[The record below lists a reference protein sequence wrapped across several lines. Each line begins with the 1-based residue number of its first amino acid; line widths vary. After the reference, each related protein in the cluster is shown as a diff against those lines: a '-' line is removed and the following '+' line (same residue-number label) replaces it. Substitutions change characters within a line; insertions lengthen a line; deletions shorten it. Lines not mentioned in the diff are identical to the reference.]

1 MKKSTIWIL
10 GVVMGLSFLSLLY
23 LQISY
28 IEEMVKMRNEQFDE
42 SVKRALMAAS
52 KDVESAEVARW
63 LREDISEAE
72 KKAWEQAQGTNGNGM
87 VQTHRFMMTS
97 PDGTIR
103 SSVELKT
110 FSNQPSE
117 LPRAMI
123 SRKHGA
129 KTIPQTSRSL
139 ADMIKNRYLYQRALV
154 DDVVFNMLYHASD
167 KPIEERVNFKNL
179 DQYIKSG
186 LIDNGIGDFDYHFKV
201 IDRDGR
207 EVYRCSDYSD
217 EGSESSYAQPLFLN
231 DPPARMSI
239 VKVHFP
245 GKKDYIFDSVSFMI
259 PSMIFTFVLLITF
272 IFTIYIVFRQKK
284 LTEMKNDFINN
295 MTHEF
300 KTPISTISLAA
311 QMLNDPAV
319 GKSPAMFQHISGVIN
334 DETKRLRFQVE
345 KVLQMS
351 MFDRQKATLKPKD
364 VDANELIKGV
374 VHTFAL
380 KVERYNGKID
390 TELEAAEAHVFVD
403 EMHITNVIFNLM
415 DNAVKYKRPDVDL
428 HLMVRTWNE
437 SGKLMI
443 SVQDNGIGIKKENLK
458 KIFEKFYRV
467 HTGNLHDVKGF
478 GLGLAYVKKIIMD
491 HKGTIRAEDSWT
503 PNGPSCEDTSLR
515 FSFLLNDCYYYS
527 PIDLIIR
534 IFCYMFLTIDLHLFG
549 MGIKECQFV
558 IR

>member
-72 KKAWEQAQGTNGNGM
+72 KKVWEQSQGTNGG
-87 VQTHRFMMTS
+87 VISTRRILMTS
-97 PDGTIR
+97 PDGKIE
-103 SSVELKT
+103 SSLELKT
-110 FSNQPSE
+110 FANKPAV

-123 SRKHGA
+123 SSKHGA
-129 KTIPQTSRSL
+129 KTIPKTSRSL
-139 ADMIKNRYLYQRALV
+139 TDMIKNRYLYQRALV

-167 KPIEERVNFKNL
+167 KPIEDRVNFKNL

-201 IDRDGR
+201 VDSEGR

-272 IFTIYIVFRQKK
+272 VFTLYIVFRQKK

-351 MFDRQKATLKPKD
+351 MFDRQKATLKPKEL
-364 VDANELIKGV
+364 DANELIKGV

-390 TELEAAEAHVFVD
+390 TELEAADANIFAD

-428 HLMVRTWNE
+428 HLLVKTWNE
-437 SGKLMI
+437 PGKLMI
-443 SVQDNGIGIKKENLK
+443 SIQDNGIGIKKENLK

-478 GLGLAYVKKIIMD
+478 GLGLAYVKKIITD
-491 HKGTIRAEDSWT
+491 HKGTIRAES
-503 PNGPSCEDTSLR
+503 E
-515 FSFLLNDCYYYS
+515 LNVGTKFIIAL
-527 PIDLIIR
+527 PLI
-534 IFCYMFLTIDLHLFG
+534 
-549 MGIKECQFV
+549 KN
-558 IR
+558 

>member
-72 KKAWEQAQGTNGNGM
+72 KKAWEQSQGTNGG
-87 VQTHRFMMTS
+87 VISTRRILMTS
-97 PDGTIR
+97 PDGKIE
-103 SSVELKT
+103 SSLELKT
-110 FSNQPSE
+110 FANKPAV

-123 SRKHGA
+123 SSKHGA
-129 KTIPQTSRSL
+129 KTIPKTSRSL
-139 ADMIKNRYLYQRALV
+139 TDMIKNRYLYQRALV
-154 DDVVFNMLYHASD
+154 DDVVFNMLYHAND
-167 KPIEERVNFKNL
+167 KPIEDRVNFKNL

-201 IDRDGR
+201 VDSEGR

-272 IFTIYIVFRQKK
+272 VFTLYIVFRQKK

-351 MFDRQKATLKPKD
+351 MFDRQKATLKPKEL
-364 VDANELIKGV
+364 DANELIKGV

-390 TELEAAEAHVFVD
+390 TELEAADANIFAD

-428 HLMVRTWNE
+428 HLLVKTWNE
-437 SGKLMI
+437 PGKLMI
-443 SVQDNGIGIKKENLK
+443 SIQDNGIGIKKENLK

-478 GLGLAYVKKIIMD
+478 GLGLAYVKKIITD
-491 HKGTIRAEDSWT
+491 HKGTIRAESELNVGT
-503 PNGPSCEDTSLR
+503 KFIIALP
-515 FSFLLNDCYYYS
+515 LLKN
-527 PIDLIIR
+527 
-534 IFCYMFLTIDLHLFG
+534 
-549 MGIKECQFV
+549 
-558 IR
+558 